1 MTKILVIEDM
11 QSLRENIVEAL
22 ELLDFEALGAENGL
36 VGVQFAQEHLPDLII
51 CDIMMP
57 ELDGYGV
64 LEALRQVPETATI
77 PFIFLSAKADKTDI
91 RQGMN
96 KGADDY
102 LTKPFTI
109 EELRSA
115 IAARLE
121 KQAARQRI
129 ETKLRS
135 SESQFRQLAQR
146 EELLNYLASQIRNS
160 LDLNTIMKAAVSE
173 IRKLLQIERCRFLWY
188 RNDVEP
194 AYFELIYEASD
205 PNLAVIPSCH
215 IGERV
220 AVLEEAVAKLDIFRV
235 DNVFTDVHIDRQNQE
250 SIKNLGL
257 ASVLAISIKTNSERI
272 GVVICEQFTQPRPW
286 SDDEVALIKAVADQL
301 AIAIDQAELYAQSR
315 FAATTARIQ
324 ASQLEKALSELQNT
338 QAQLIQTEKMSSLGQ
353 LIAGVAH
360 EINNPVN
367 FIYGN
372 VDYVRDYVQEL
383 LQLLLLYQENYP
395 NPTPQIK
402 AQTSEI
408 DVDFLMEDLP
418 KVLSSMEMGAD
429 RIREIV
435 QSLRNFSRTDEA
447 AMKPVDIHEGL
458 DNTLLIL
465 QNQLK
470 SHDQFPEI
478 LVIKEYGDLPLVEC
492 YAGQLNQVF
501 MNIISN
507 AVDAIKA
514 DSSWVEI
521 SEQNPDIKPHIQIR
535 TTIDDSDD
543 VGIEITDNGPG
554 MTTEVIKR
562 LFDPFFTTKPVGKGT
577 GLGLS
582 ISYQI
587 IVEKHKGT
595 INCWSEVGK
604 GTTFHIKIPS
614 RQKQ

>member
-188 RNDVEP
+188 RNDVDP

-220 AVLEEAVAKLDIFRV
+220 AVLEEAVAKLDTFRV

-372 VDYVRDYVQEL
+372 VDYVREYVQEL
-383 LQLLLLYQENYP
+383 IQLLQLYQEKYP
-395 NPTPQIK
+395 NPTPEIK
-402 AQTSEI
+402 EQTSEI

-435 QSLRNFSRTDEA
+435 QSLRNFSRTDEV
-447 AMKPVDIHEGL
+447 AMKPVNIHEGL

-470 SHDQFPEI
+470 SYDQFPDI
-478 LVIKEYGDLPLVEC
+478 RVTKEYGDLPLVEC

-507 AVDAIKA
+507 AVDAIKT

-521 SEQNPDIKPHIQIR
+521 SNQNPDITPHIQIR

-543 VGIEITDNGPG
+543 VGIEIMDNGPG
-554 MTTEVIKR
+554 MTTEVRKR

-614 RQKQ
+614 RQ

>member
-102 LTKPFTI
+102 LTKPFTV

-121 KQAARQRI
+121 KQAAHQRI

-173 IRKLLQIERCRFLWY
+173 IRHLLQIERCRFLWY
-188 RNDVEP
+188 RNDVDP

-383 LQLLLLYQENYP
+383 IQLLQLYQEKYP
-395 NPTPQIK
+395 NPTPEIK
-402 AQTSEI
+402 EQTSEI

-470 SHDQFPEI
+470 SYDQFPDI
-478 LVIKEYGDLPLVEC
+478 QVIKEYGDLPLVEC

-521 SEQNPDIKPHIQIR
+521 SNQNPDITPHIQIR

-543 VGIEITDNGPG
+543 VGIQITDNGPG
-554 MTTEVIKR
+554 MTTEVRKR

-604 GTTFHIKIPS
+604 GTTFHIRIPS
-614 RQKQ
+614 RQKE

>member
-1 MTKILVIEDM
+1 
-11 QSLRENIVEAL
+11 
-22 ELLDFEALGAENGL
+22 
-36 VGVQFAQEHLPDLII
+36 
-51 CDIMMP
+51 MMP

-102 LTKPFTI
+102 LTKPFTVD
-109 EELRSA
+109 ELRSA

-121 KQAARQRI
+121 KQAAHQRI

-173 IRKLLQIERCRFLWY
+173 IRHLLQIERCRFLWY

-235 DNVFTDVHIDRQNQE
+235 DNVFTDLHIDRQNQE

-383 LQLLLLYQENYP
+383 IQLLQLYQEKYP
-395 NPTPQIK
+395 NPTPEIK
-402 AQTSEI
+402 EQTSEI

-470 SHDQFPEI
+470 SYDQFPDI
-478 LVIKEYGDLPLVEC
+478 RVTKEYGDLPLVEC

-507 AVDAIKA
+507 AVDAIKT

-521 SEQNPDIKPHIQIR
+521 SNQNPDITPHIQIR

-543 VGIEITDNGPG
+543 VGIEIMDNGPG
-554 MTTEVIKR
+554 MTTEVRKR

-604 GTTFHIKIPS
+604 GTTFHIRIPS
-614 RQKQ
+614 KQKE

>member
-22 ELLDFEALGAENGL
+22 ELLDFEAVGAENGL

-102 LTKPFTI
+102 LTKPFTV

-121 KQAARQRI
+121 KQAAHQRI

-160 LDLNTIMKAAVSE
+160 LDLNTIMKAAVQE
-173 IRKLLQIERCRFLWY
+173 IRHLLQIERCRFLWY
-188 RNDVEP
+188 RNDVDP

-235 DNVFTDVHIDRQNQE
+235 DNVLTDVHIDRENQE

-257 ASVLAISIKTNSERI
+257 ASLLAISIKTNSERI
-272 GVVICEQFTQPRPW
+272 GVVICEQFSQPRPW

-324 ASQLEKALSELQNT
+324 ASQLEKALAELQNT

-383 LQLLLLYQENYP
+383 IQLLQLYQDNYP
-395 NPTPQIK
+395 NPTPEIK
-402 AQTSEI
+402 EQTSAI
-408 DVDFLMEDLP
+408 DISFLMEDLP

-435 QSLRNFSRTDEA
+435 QSLRSFSRTDEA

-458 DNTLLIL
+458 ENTLLIL

-470 SHDQFPEI
+470 SYDQFPDI
-478 LVIKEYGDLPLVEC
+478 QVTKEYGDLPLVEC
-492 YAGQLNQVF
+492 YPGQLNQVF

-521 SEQNPDIKPHIQIR
+521 SNQNPDIKPHIQIR
-535 TTIDDSDD
+535 TTIDNSDD

-554 MTTEVIKR
+554 MTTEVRKR

-595 INCWSEVGK
+595 INCWSEAGK
-604 GTTFHIKIPS
+604 GSTFHIKIPI
-614 RQKQ
+614 RQKE

>member
-22 ELLDFEALGAENGL
+22 ELLDFEAVGAENGL
-36 VGVQFAQEHLPDLII
+36 VGVKFAQEHLPDLII

-102 LTKPFTI
+102 LTKPFTV

-121 KQAARQRI
+121 KQAAHQRI

-160 LDLNTIMKAAVSE
+160 LDLNTIMKAAVRE
-173 IRKLLQIERCRFLWY
+173 IRHLLQIERCRFLWY

-235 DNVFTDVHIDRQNQE
+235 DNVLTDVHIDRENQE

-272 GVVICEQFTQPRPW
+272 GVVICEQFSQPRPW

-324 ASQLEKALSELQNT
+324 ASQLEKALVELQNT

-383 LQLLLLYQENYP
+383 IQLLQLYQDNYP
-395 NPTPQIK
+395 NPTPEIK
-402 AQTSEI
+402 EQTSAI
-408 DVDFLMEDLP
+408 DISFLIEDLP

-435 QSLRNFSRTDEA
+435 QSLRSFSRTDEA

-470 SHDQFPEI
+470 SYDQFPDI
-478 LVIKEYGDLPLVEC
+478 RVTKEYGDLPLVEC

-507 AVDAIKA
+507 AVDAIKT

-521 SEQNPDIKPHIQIR
+521 SNQNPDIKPHIQIR
-535 TTIDDSDD
+535 TTIDNSND

-554 MTTEVIKR
+554 MTTEVRKR

-595 INCWSEVGK
+595 INCWSEAGK

-614 RQKQ
+614 RQKE